1 MLTLAL
7 EQTAKRFKGLN
18 CKGNRSSDMIK
29 ICLYQ
34 KHKNKTQPVFNFFF
48 LIGGIFLGMNVVYGG
63 KISMFLQGKKS

>member
-7 EQTAKRFKGLN
+7 EQTAKCFKGLN

-29 ICLYQ
+29 ISLYQ

-48 LIGGIFLGMNVVYGG
+48 LIGGIFLG
-63 KISMFLQGKKS
+63 